1 MYTIQ
6 GVLLPAD
13 GVTGNV
19 TGNDAEAIVG
29 TVRPNEFPENCAN
42 KSIKSAMGIRRTN
55 GTRYFVILF
64 LVLVVND
71 PLIWHKKITYRFLC
85 IVWIIPCFACTIG
98 CRYTIFRV
106 TMLRYHGTMYSP
118 SLLNTGAHCKMGLA

>member
-13 GVTGNV
+13 SVSGNV

-29 TVRPNEFPENCAN
+29 TVRPTEFPENYAN
-42 KSIKSAMGIRRTN
+42 KPIKSAMGIRRTN

-64 LVLVVND
+64 LVLVAND
-71 PLIWHKKITYRFLC
+71 PLIWHKKITYRFPLYSQDYTLFC
-85 IVWIIPCFACTIG
+85 MHNWLLIHYIPGYNFALSWNYVLTF
-98 CRYTIFRV
+98 T
-106 TMLRYHGTMYSP
+106 S
-118 SLLNTGAHCKMGLA
+118 